1 MAQPIESRWDAI
13 PRSLSDRLPI
23 RPNWP
28 LLLFVAMIPLQNIYI
43 GKVPSLGAGLNFIN
57 IMIFLSLIVWK
68 TRPECALPTDTK
80 LHAPLY
86 AYMAIFVC
94 SSLYGILYL
103 GVLGDKHFLAL
114 KDQLLPMFLFFVVL
128 NSVRHRRGIVWM
140 ITATSLPLPY
150 MFYVFRSQLSW
161 FMSWHYTD
169 EMRLVGGTFMK
180 LSSNEIGAFY
190 AAYTLVLAALFYYI
204 KTLRERA
211 VLAVLMGLNLYCLMY
226 SQSRGSWIAFL
237 GGLAVMGWC
246 FNKKAAV
253 AAGVAVMI
261 FSSALLTIFPV
272 SVQERFSTIF
282 VEEGEERD
290 RSAASRSA
298 IWEIAFKKYKDSPV
312 FGIGFHSFHH
322 VNPYEG
328 KDTHNYFVKVL
339 TEQGAVGLLILLM
352 IFWRSLVAS
361 RSLFSRTSDPLFK
374 ALGLGMLGCI
384 TAFMIGNMFGD
395 RFSHYPLVT
404 YFWVYLALVLR
415 ALLLCEAAEKLPKT
429 NTASV

>member
-1 MAQPIESRWDAI
+1 MAQPIESTWEAI
-13 PRSLSDRLPI
+13 PRSLPDRLPM

-28 LLLFVAMIPLQNIYI
+28 LLLFVAMIPLQNIYL
-43 GKVPSLGAGLNFIN
+43 GKLPSLGAGLNFIN
-57 IMIFLSLIVWK
+57 ITIVLSLFVWK
-68 TRPECALPTDTK
+68 TRPECALPTETK

-94 SSLYGILYL
+94 STLYGILYL

-114 KDQLLPMFLFFVVL
+114 KDQLLPMFVFFVVL
-128 NSVRHRRGIVWM
+128 NSVRDRRGIVWM
-140 ITATSLPLPY
+140 IIAMSLPLPY
-150 MFYVFRSQLSW
+150 MFHVFRSQLSW
-161 FMSWHYTD
+161 FMSWHFAD

-180 LSSNEIGAFY
+180 LGSNEISAFY

-204 KTLRERA
+204 KNLRVRV
-211 VLAVLMGLNLYCLMY
+211 VLAVLLGLNLYCLLY
-226 SQSRGSWIAFL
+226 SQSRGSWLAFL
-237 GGLAVMGWC
+237 GGLAIMGWC

-253 AAGVAVMI
+253 AAGVAI
-261 FSSALLTIFPV
+261 IISSSALLTIFPV

-290 RSAASRSA
+290 RSAESRF
-298 IWEIAFKKYKDSPV
+298 ILWEVAFKKYKDSPV

-339 TEQGAVGLLILLM
+339 TEQGAVGLLILLV
-352 IFWRSLVAS
+352 IFWRSLAAS
-361 RSLFSRTSDPLFK
+361 RSLFERASDPLFK

-384 TAFMIGNMFGD
+384 TAFVIGNMFGD

-415 ALLLCEAAEKLPKT
+415 ALLLCEVADKVPET
-429 NTASV
+429 NTARV